1 MPISEEDA
9 SRLPPMV
16 EHQEI
21 LDRKRQDEMKEFR
34 RYLVDQGVVKCVV
47 KMFQHTAKEE
57 MRLDKPGV
65 VHGFLKDY
73 VHDMV
78 EAREAQRLAEENQQ
92 LRQNIEK
99 LEAQLS
105 QHEALE
111 GQEPLEAAPE
121 EPSAEVAEQP
131 ST

>member
-16 EHQEI
+16 EHQDI
-21 LDRKRQDEMKEFR
+21 LDRKREEEMKEFR
-34 RYLVDQGVVKCVV
+34 RYLVDQGVVKCIV

-73 VHDMV
+73 VHDLAEAQ
-78 EAREAQRLAEENQQ
+78 EARRLAEENQQ
-92 LRQNIEK
+92 LRQNIEQM
-99 LEAQLS
+99 EAQLS
-105 QHEALE
+105 QHEALGPVADP
-111 GQEPLEAAPE
+111 GQEPEQDDAPE
-121 EPSAEVAEQP
+121 TIADPA
-131 ST
+131 